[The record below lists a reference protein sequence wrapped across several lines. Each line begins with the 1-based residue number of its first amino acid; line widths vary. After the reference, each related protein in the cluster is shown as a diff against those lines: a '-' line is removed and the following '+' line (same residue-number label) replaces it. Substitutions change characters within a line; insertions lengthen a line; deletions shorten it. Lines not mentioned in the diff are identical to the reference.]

1 MSTLTLERL
10 AFGIQESAQLTDL
23 VDFEVVPVV
32 TSSDFWAS
40 QGR

>member
-10 AFGIQESAQLTDL
+10 AFGIQESQLTDL